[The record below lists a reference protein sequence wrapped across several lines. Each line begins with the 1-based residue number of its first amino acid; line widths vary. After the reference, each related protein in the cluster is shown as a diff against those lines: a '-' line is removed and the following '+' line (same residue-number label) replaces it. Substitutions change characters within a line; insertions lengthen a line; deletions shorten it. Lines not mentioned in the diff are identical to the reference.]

1 MSAGR
6 FEAADQLRDRIQAS
20 ADQHHLGAKI
30 TFVGLQDIHPPTKV
44 AKDYEGVIGAK
55 QTRLA
60 SNLVARAEAVITND
74 IAQAQAFST
83 NSAAESARV
92 QLETSAFA
100 RAALF
105 TNQLPAF
112 AAAPSVYKQRIYFQA
127 FAEATENSRKYLL
140 LTTNTHDV
148 LIYNLEE
155 SIRSDLIN
163 LKVPTPN
170 DSKP

>member
-6 FEAADQLRDRIQAS
+6 FEGANYLRDRIQAAS
-20 ADQHHLGAKI
+20 DKHHLGAQI

-44 AKDYEGVIGAK
+44 AKDYEQVIGAR

-60 SNLVARAEAVITND
+60 SNLLARAEAVITND
-74 IAQAQAFST
+74 TATALAFST
-83 NSAAESARV
+83 NSAAESAKV

-105 TNQLPAF
+105 TNQIPAF
-112 AAAPSVYKQRIYFQA
+112 AAAPSVN
-127 FAEATENSRKYLL
+127 TRKYLL
-140 LTTNTHDV
+140 LVTNTHNV
-148 LIYNLEE
+148 VIYNLED
-155 SIRSDLIN
+155 SIRADLMN

-170 DSKP
+170 ESKP